1 MPVPWRALHNPGFAK
16 APHVSGQS
24 PYPADMYAGSRK
36 ILIVE
41 DEDLLA
47 SLLSE
52 TLVTHGFIVKTA
64 SNALEARQSVRDFD
78 PDAVLLDITLGEGP
92 TGVDL
97 AYALHQKHPDVAII
111 FLTKHPTPKAAGLTK
126 ADLPPNC
133 GFLRKDLVRDTDYLL
148 ACIDAVMTDRAD
160 GVRHDREA
168 IALVGGL
175 DAKHLEILRLI
186 ALGYTNEQI
195 GKLKSA
201 SQTTVER
208 WCAEVFRGLAIDT
221 KGTVN
226 PRVEAARRYIA
237 VAGIPDRP

>member
-1 MPVPWRALHNPGFAK
+1 M
-16 APHVSGQS
+16 APQ
-24 PYPADMYAGSRK
+24 MYAEARK

-52 TLVTHGFIVKTA
+52 TLVTHGFVVETA
-64 SNALEARQSVRDFD
+64 ASVVDARQAVRDFD

-97 AYALHQKHPDVAII
+97 AYALHQQHPDVAII
-111 FLTKHPTPKAAGLTK
+111 FLTKHPTPKAAGLSK
-126 ADLPPNC
+126 GDLPPNC

-148 ACIDAVMTDRAD
+148 ACIDAVMTDSAD

-168 IALVGGL
+168 TTLVSEL
-175 DAKHLEILRLI
+175 DAKHLEVLRLI
-186 ALGYTNEQI
+186 ALGYTNEQM
-195 GKLKSA
+195 GKLTGA

-208 WCAEVFRGLAIDT
+208 WCAEVFRALGIDT
-221 KGTVN
+221 KGIVN

>member
-1 MPVPWRALHNPGFAK
+1 
-16 APHVSGQS
+16 
-24 PYPADMYAGSRK
+24 MYASSRK

-47 SLLSE
+47 SLLRD
-52 TLVTHGFIVKTA
+52 TLVTHGFVVETA
-64 SNALEARQSVRDFD
+64 ATVVAARQSVRDFD

-97 AYALHQKHPDVAII
+97 AYVLHQQHPDVAII

-133 GFLRKDLVRDTDYLL
+133 GFLRKDLVRDTGYLL
-148 ACIDAVMTDRAD
+148 ACIDAVMTDTAD
-160 GVRHDREA
+160 AVRHDREA
-168 IALVGGL
+168 MTRIAGL
-175 DAKHLEILRLI
+175 DAKHFEVLRLI
-186 ALGYTNEQI
+186 AIGYTNEQI
-195 GKLKSA
+195 GKLKGA

-208 WCAEVFRGLAIDT
+208 WCAEVFRGLDIDT
-221 KGTVN
+221 KGGLN
-226 PRVEAARRYIA
+226 PRVEAARCYIA

>member
-1 MPVPWRALHNPGFAK
+1 
-16 APHVSGQS
+16 
-24 PYPADMYAGSRK
+24 MYAGTRR

-47 SLLSE
+47 SLLCD
-52 TLVTHGFIVKTA
+52 TLVTHGFVVETA
-64 SNALEARQSVRDFD
+64 SNVVEARQAVRDFD

-97 AYALHQKHPDVAII
+97 AYALHQQHPDVAII
-111 FLTKHPTPKAAGLTK
+111 FLTKHPTPKAAGLSK
-126 ADLPPNC
+126 SDLPPNC

-148 ACIDAVMTDRAD
+148 ACINAVMTDRAD

-168 IALVGGL
+168 TGLVSGL
-175 DAKHLEILRLI
+175 DAKHLEVLRLI

-195 GKLKSA
+195 GKVTGA
-201 SQTTVER
+201 SQTSVER
-208 WCAEVFRGLAIDT
+208 WCAEVFRGLDIDT
-221 KGTVN
+221 KGPVN

>member
-1 MPVPWRALHNPGFAK
+1 M
-16 APHVSGQS
+16 APQ
-24 PYPADMYAGSRK
+24 MYAEARK

-52 TLVTHGFIVKTA
+52 TLVTHGFVVETA
-64 SNALEARQSVRDFD
+64 ASVVAARQAVRDFD

-97 AYALHQKHPDVAII
+97 AYALHQQHPDVAII
-111 FLTKHPTPKAAGLTK
+111 FLTKHPTPKAAGLSK
-126 ADLPPNC
+126 GALPPNC

-148 ACIDAVMTDRAD
+148 ACIDAVMTDSAD

-168 IALVGGL
+168 TTLVSEL
-175 DAKHLEILRLI
+175 DAKHLEVLRLI
-186 ALGYTNEQI
+186 ALGYTNEQM
-195 GKLKSA
+195 GKLTGA

-208 WCAEVFRGLAIDT
+208 WCAEVFRALGIDT
-221 KGTVN
+221 KGIVN

-237 VAGIPDRP
+237 VAGIPERP

>member
-1 MPVPWRALHNPGFAK
+1 MK
-16 APHVSGQS
+16 APP
-24 PYPADMYAGSRK
+24 PYPSVVYPGSRR

-47 SLLSE
+47 SLLSD
-52 TLVTHGFIVKTA
+52 TLVTHGFVVETA
-64 SNALEARQSVRDFD
+64 SSVVEARQAVRDFD

-97 AYALHQKHPDVAII
+97 AYALHQQHPEVAII
-111 FLTKHPTPKAAGLTK
+111 FLTKHPTPKAAGVAK
-126 ADLPPNC
+126 SDLPPNC

-148 ACIDAVMTDRAD
+148 ACINAVMTDMAD

-168 IALVGGL
+168 TALVSGL
-175 DAKHLEILRLI
+175 DAKHLEVLRLI

-195 GKLKSA
+195 GRVTGA

-208 WCAEVFRGLAIDT
+208 WCAEVFRGLDIDT
-221 KGTVN
+221 KGPVN

>member
-1 MPVPWRALHNPGFAK
+1 MFA
-16 APHVSGQS
+16 
-24 PYPADMYAGSRK
+24 AGRK

-52 TLVTHGFIVKTA
+52 TLVTHGFVVETA
-64 SNALEARQSVRDFD
+64 SNVVKAREAVREFD
-78 PDAVLLDITLGEGP
+78 PDAVLLDISLGEGP
-92 TGVDL
+92 SGVDL
-97 AYALHQKHPDVAII
+97 AYALHTQHPEIAII
-111 FLTKHPTPKAAGLTK
+111 FLTKHPTPKAAGLSK
-126 ADLPPNC
+126 GDLPPNC

-148 ACIDAVMTDRAD
+148 ACIDAVMTDSPD

-168 IALVGGL
+168 TALVAEL
-175 DAKHLEILRLI
+175 DAKHLEVLRLI

-195 GKLKSA
+195 GKVKGA

-208 WCAEVFRGLAIDT
+208 WCAEVFRALGIDT
-221 KGTVN
+221 KGIVN

-237 VAGIPDRP
+237 VAGIPDRS